1 MAIVQRPPADK
12 PGEDI
17 VDSILISDTSQI
29 IRGTQE
35 INYNSTDR
43 VLKTGSVISSAFVE
57 PGVIV
62 ELQDKSGNVKGMVTG
77 FSLSI
82 NSTNR
87 KITMSTNVVVE
98 CVK

>member
-17 VDSILISDTSQI
+17 VDAILISDNAQI
-29 IRGTQE
+29 SRGTQE
-35 INYNSTDR
+35 INYHSTDR
-43 VLKTGSVISSAFVE
+43 VLKTGAVVSSDFVK

-62 ELQDKSGNVKGMVTG
+62 ELQDKSGSIKGMVTG
-77 FSLSI
+77 FSLSASAGKGGI
-82 NSTNR
+82 SL
-87 KITMSTNVVVE
+87 STNVVVE